1 MNIKLSLPHIETL
14 SIEDQRRRLLLN
26 VMVTGV
32 IIIAAS
38 SLVMVIVTELL
49 GLLEHTLLI
58 YLSIP
63 ALLSGSLVVY
73 IMNRYGKVYTA
84 GIVFLIILTAAI
96 SLADTPELLVAGR
109 SLFFFVIPIMMS
121 SFLLPAYTSFIV
133 ASLITIEHLFIWN
146 RIEID
151 QLFSPF
157 GMVGFF
163 LFAMIT
169 WLAARSLEVALNT
182 AYEVNENLDHLVA
195 ERTQELAEANVQLAS
210 ANERL
215 QELDELKTKFVSD
228 VTHELRTPISN
239 VSIYLEMAEN
249 SLSKVEDL
257 PEKVV
262 GFLKVL
268 RGETAR
274 LIKLITDILDV
285 SRLEKGISEI
295 EFQSVDANQIVRE
308 VFKANRLKAEAKGLE
323 ISFETSMSSPQL
335 MADPDQLTQVFTNLI
350 ANATNYT
357 SEGSIRISTSQTDDG
372 YFDFCIQ
379 DTGMGIKRED
389 FEHLFERFYRGS
401 QASLSTIPGS
411 GLGLAISKEIIEAH
425 NGNFDIQ
432 SEVGIGTVFHV
443 YFPLDNQVEIQS

>member
-1 MNIKLSLPHIETL
+1 MLRKLSLPHIETL
-14 SIEDQRRRLLLN
+14 SIEAQRRRLLLN
-26 VMVTGV
+26 IMVTGV
-32 IIIAAS
+32 IIIAAF
-38 SLVMVIVTELL
+38 SLVMVIVTQVLDLLDHTRLVYVSIIGLLPGLLAVYMMNRSGRVYIAAILFL
-49 GLLEHTLLI
+49 GLI
-58 YLSIP
+58 S
-63 ALLSGSLVVY
+63 
-73 IMNRYGKVYTA
+73 
-84 GIVFLIILTAAI
+84 AAI
-96 SLADTPELLVAGR
+96 SFADTPELLVAGR

-121 SFLLPAYTSFIV
+121 SFLLPAYASFIV
-133 ASLITIEHLFIWN
+133 AGLLTIEHLIIWN
-146 RIEID
+146 SFEIN

-163 LFAMIT
+163 VFAMIT

-182 AYEVNENLDHLVA
+182 AYEVNENLDRLVD
-195 ERTQELAEANVQLAS
+195 ERTKELAEANVQLAS

-249 SLSKVEDL
+249 SLAKMEDL

-268 RGETAR
+268 RGETTR

-295 EFQSVDANQIVRE
+295 EFQLVDANQIARE
-308 VFKANRLKAEAKGLE
+308 VFEANRLMAEAKGLE
-323 ISFETSMSSPQL
+323 ISFESFISTPQL
-335 MADPDQLTQVFTNLI
+335 MADPDQLKQVFTNLI

-357 SEGSIRISTSQTDDG
+357 SEGSIRISTLQTNDG

-379 DTGMGIKRED
+379 DTGMGIKSED
-389 FEHLFERFYRGS
+389 VDHLFERFYRGS

-411 GLGLAISKEIIEAH
+411 GLGLAISKEIVEAH
-425 NGNFDIQ
+425 NGKMEVQ
-432 SEVGIGTVFHV
+432 SEIGIGTEFHV
-443 YFPLDNQVEIQS
+443 YLPLDAQGAI